1 MPDTSQGNKFY
12 STFPA
17 ILAGN
22 KARKFV
28 PDKFTQNSERE
39 LREGNSCGIFVLF
52 FGNNDFEE
60 KTELQMADSAKV
72 WDWQCLFLFAN
83 VCINHIFLM
92 NLWSKIDTIL
102 AT

>member
-1 MPDTSQGNKFY
+1 MLLWTWLLVLNTSLSAGHITNKFY

-72 WDWQCLFLFAN
+72 WD
-83 VCINHIFLM
+83 
-92 NLWSKIDTIL
+92 
-102 AT
+102 